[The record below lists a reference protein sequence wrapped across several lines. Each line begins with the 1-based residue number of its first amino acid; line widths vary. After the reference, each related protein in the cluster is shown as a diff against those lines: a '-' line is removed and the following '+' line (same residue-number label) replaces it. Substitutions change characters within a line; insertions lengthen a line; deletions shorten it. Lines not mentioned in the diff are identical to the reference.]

1 MAASAAGT
9 TARLRADD
17 ADRLMRRLESGLG
30 GDAGGD
36 AQLWYQYPL
45 SALDDGEHR
54 RFVVWP
60 ADDPAGVLYVS
71 ASGTLVPA
79 GDPAAGPHLA
89 DAAERAGWSVLVG
102 DAPLA
107 RSLLHAWP
115 RGLLRRRPKAR
126 EQRFMLTR
134 RRPRVPATPG
144 FRPAHDGDLQ
154 ELTDFACRLHVEDEM
169 GPPISRSGQEVV
181 RARARDRVARGATW
195 VVERRGRPVAKVD
208 VALCSRRRGA
218 QLAGVYVERDWRG
231 RGLGAAAVGL
241 TTRHLLDAG
250 VPGVTLHVRSD
261 NVAAI
266 AAYRR
271 AGLVDAGALVLAL
284 R

>member
-9 TARLRADD
+9 TARLRAGEVDT
-17 ADRLMRRLESGLG
+17 LVRRLESGLG
-30 GDAGGD
+30 RGGGGD
-36 AQLWYQYPL
+36 PELWYQYPL

-60 ADDPAGVLYVS
+60 ADDPVGVLYVS

-102 DAPLA
+102 DVPLTCA
-107 RSLLHAWP
+107 LLDAWP
-115 RGLLRRRPKAR
+115 RSLLRRRPKAR

-134 RRPRVPATPG
+134 RPPRVAGADG
-144 FRPAHDGDLQ
+144 FRRAHDGDL
-154 ELTDFACRLHVEDEM
+154 EDLTDFACRLHVEDEM
-169 GPPISRSGQEVV
+169 GPPISRSGRELV
-181 RARARDRVARGATW
+181 RARARERVSRGLTW
-195 VVERRGRPVAKVD
+195 VVERHGRPVAKVD
-208 VALCSRRRGA
+208 VALCTRRRGA
-218 QLAGVYVERDWRG
+218 QLAGVYVDRDWRG
-231 RGLGAAAVGL
+231 TGVGSAAVGL
-241 TTRHLLDAG
+241 TTRHLLDQG

-261 NVAAI
+261 NAAAI

-271 AGLVDAGALVLAL
+271 AGLVDAGPLVLAL